1 MRRAG
6 DWLNV
11 FGALCALVWAIGAV
25 HVTSDAPP
33 LNPSRERLCAD
44 FTSQPAPSHNRIPT
58 EIGPLAQ
65 HGAPY
70 WATWMPTFDPID
82 PALVDTYPA
91 CMQDDHVFLVAQA
104 RLDQAWGTWI
114 AARQNVIMRWAVAP
128 LAFIP
133 VLAVVAF
140 VLGKMRASASTGVR
154 QPSGTTAHPRAA
166 AAGVS
171 PPSMGSPRG
180 PRRPLAPNAPSF
192 RAQLRKDGHAGPAG
206 SGPTGPSGG
215 GSLQRRNR

>member
-6 DWLNV
+6 DWLNA
-11 FGALCALVWAIGAV
+11 FGALCALVWAVGAV

-33 LNPSRERLCAD
+33 LNPSRERICAD
-44 FTSQPAPSHNRIPT
+44 FTAQATPDRRRLPA

-70 WATWMPTFDPID
+70 WATWMPAFEPID

-91 CMQDDHVFLVAQA
+91 CIQDDAVLAVAQA
-104 RLDQAWGTWI
+104 RLDQAWGAWI
-114 AARQNVIMRWAVAP
+114 AARQDTILRWALAP

-133 VLAVVAF
+133 VLAIIAF
-140 VLGKMRASASTGVR
+140 VLSRTRAPAKAGARPAKGGSTR
-154 QPSGTTAHPRAA
+154 PRSPTAPPT
-166 AAGVS
+166 
-171 PPSMGSPRG
+171 PPSMGAPRG
-180 PRRPLAPNAPSF
+180 PRRPLAPNAPPL
-192 RAQLRKDGHAGPAG
+192 RAQLRKDGSAGTAQARAPGA
-206 SGPTGPSGG
+206 